1 MVEGVGCEQ
10 QREQLR
16 NREFASAFA
25 LHRGRPELRFE
36 AVKRKKVVEL
46 PELAFRFSVSLMLGH
61 QTDYYPRVP
70 YGERSIA

>member
-1 MVEGVGCEQ
+1 MVEGLGCEQ

-16 NREFASAFA
+16 DRESASAIA

-36 AVKRKKVVEL
+36 AVKRKNPVEL
-46 PELAFRFSVSLMLGH
+46 TELTFRFSACLMLEY